1 MYTPRKKSRARRDPP
16 YASTRPVAFRH
27 RARCRDGRGLGVS
40 EGVVHVGE
48 ETVDCAAEEG

>member
-16 YASTRPVAFRH
+16 HASTRPVAFRH